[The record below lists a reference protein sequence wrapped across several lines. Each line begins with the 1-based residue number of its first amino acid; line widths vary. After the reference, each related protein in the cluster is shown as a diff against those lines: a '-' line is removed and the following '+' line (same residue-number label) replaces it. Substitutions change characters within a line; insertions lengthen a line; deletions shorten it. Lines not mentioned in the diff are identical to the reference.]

1 MADQDDNQHKPLPA
15 SERKLRKAR
24 EEGQVV
30 RSKDLGHFL
39 VMLVASGLLIA
50 MTPHWFAQMQTL
62 MSQGLQFDARA
73 VASERFMLE
82 QLSTWSWQAMLV
94 VIPLGLVIGLAAVAA
109 GVGAGGWM
117 LSFKV
122 IAPKFSK
129 LDPLS
134 GLGRVFSK
142 QQLIDALKASLM
154 ALIIGT
160 VGGFM
165 IWKHWPEMVQLLGQ
179 SLPAALAESGHVLS
193 RVLMT
198 TLLVMAAFALLDWP
212 LQRHMFMQRMRM
224 THQEM
229 KDEMKQSEGSPEIKG
244 RMRQRMRDLSRRRML
259 AAVPL
264 SDLVVMNP
272 THYAVALKYDD
283 TTMGA
288 PRVVAK
294 GLDLLAFKIR
304 DLATEHKVPVLEAPP
319 LARALY
325 ANCNI
330 DQEVPMSLYNAVA
343 QVLAYVYQLKAAL
356 SGKAPMPAQMPD
368 LVVPKEL
375 DPLTSAQAKAREQD
389 SAQDE
394 QQELEA

>member
-1 MADQDDNQHKPLPA
+1 MADQDNQHKPLAP

-24 EEGQVV
+24 EDGQAV

-39 VMLVASGLLIA
+39 VMLVASGMLVW
-50 MTPHWFAQMQTL
+50 MTPVWFERMQTL
-62 MSQGLQFDARA
+62 MGTGLRFDARV
-73 VASERFMLE
+73 VANEG
-82 QLSTWSWQAMLV
+82 AMLARLTTWAWQGLMV
-94 VIPLGLVIGLAAVAA
+94 VLPLGVVLALAAVAA

-154 ALIIGT
+154 ALLIGS
-160 VGGFM
+160 VGGLM
-165 IWKHWPEMVQLLGQ
+165 LWQQWPAMVQLLSQ
-179 SLPAALAESGHVLS
+179 SLPVALQDMG
-193 RVLMT
+193 T
-198 TLLVMAAFALLDWP
+198 TLAHALWTTLIVLALFAAIDWP
-212 LQRHMFMQRMRM
+212 LQRLMFMQRMRM

-229 KDEMKQSEGSPEIKG
+229 KDEQKQSEGSPEIKA
-244 RMRQRMRDLSRRRML
+244 RVRQRMREMAKKRML
-259 AAVPL
+259 AAVPQA
-264 SDLVVMNP
+264 DLVVMNP
-272 THYAVALKYDD
+272 SHYAVALKYDE
-283 TTMGA
+283 TAMGA

-294 GLDLLAFKIR
+294 GLDLMAFKIR

-325 ANCNI
+325 ANCQI
-330 DQEVPMSLYNAVA
+330 DQEVPMALYNAVA

-356 SGKAPMPAQMPD
+356 SGKAPMPTQMPD
-368 LVVPKEL
+368 LVVPAEL
-375 DPLTSAQAKAREQD
+375 DPLVSANKKAQMM
-389 SAQDE
+389 AQETD
-394 QQELEA
+394 Q